1 MNVIICREC
10 GADVEDVQYIERD
23 LRQTEM
29 FDISQWDERPYWR
42 VSCATCGAVGR
53 HTAEPQTLGDM
64 LNDHRFYE
72 AQVNLPAYVR
82 AVFRHT
88 VAYTLSANNKR

>member
-23 LRQTEM
+23 PRQMEM
-29 FDISQWDERPYWR
+29 FDVSRWDERPYWR
-42 VSCATCGAVGR
+42 VSCGACGVVDR
-53 HTAEPQTLGDM
+53 QTREPDTLLDM
-64 LNDHRFYE
+64 LDRSTFYE
-72 AQVNLPAYVR
+72 AHVNLPAYVR

-88 VAYTLSANNKR
+88 VAYTLSENSKR